1 MPGHLKMMGGDAST
15 YGTRVYGAAGNQHAA
30 PGGNVIAMNVGGG
43 KMPDLSPTTVGGRRS
58 RGRRTRGRRSRG
70 RRGGNILSDI
80 ALPATLMYA
89 NHAYGKGKNG
99 SSNTFYNRKKSRKNR
114 SRSSR
119 RTYRR

>member
-1 MPGHLKMMGGDAST
+1 MPGHLKMMGGDASA

-58 RGRRTRGRRSRG
+58 RGRRSRG